1 MSGPRQFVSIV
12 IPVFN
17 EEDGIAQLKQKLL
30 RLNDLLSERFEL
42 ELVFVD
48 DGSRDRTVLVLIDEF
63 KRTGLLYKIVEHGV
77 NRGVGAAFR
86 SGFQQSSGSFIC
98 TIDADCSYSPDG
110 LKQLLAALQSSR
122 ADIAV
127 ASPYHPD
134 GGVEGVPGWR
144 LLLSK
149 ACSLLYRIVCPVKL
163 YTYTSIFRAY
173 RADVVR
179 NVRFESSGFVSAPE
193 ILIAAARRG
202 YTITEVPLVLRG
214 RAIGRS
220 KMKIARTIG
229 THLSMLF
236 GFLMPSSKPGAATV
250 AVMARKEPGKA
261 RIARGDGKDPFAA

>member
-1 MSGPRQFVSIV
+1 MPGPRQIVSIV

-17 EEDGIAQLKQKLL
+17 EEDGIAHLKQKLL
-30 RLNDLLSERFEL
+30 RLNELLAERFEL

-48 DGSRDRTVLVLIDEF
+48 DGSRDSTVLVLMDEF
-63 KRTGLLYKIVEHGV
+63 KDAGFRYKIVEHGV

-86 SGFQQSSGSFIC
+86 SGFQHSIGSIVC

-110 LKQLLAALQSSR
+110 LKHLLAALQSTR

-127 ASPYHPD
+127 ASPYHPH

-149 ACSLLYRIVCPVKL
+149 GCSLLYRMVCPVKL

-202 YTITEVPLVLRG
+202 YTITEVPMVLHG

-220 KMKIARTIG
+220 KMKIARTVG
-229 THLSMLF
+229 THLSMLS
-236 GFLMPSSKPGAATV
+236 GFLLPSSKPGAATV
-250 AVMARKEPGKA
+250 AVMARKELAKA

>member
-1 MSGPRQFVSIV
+1 MFGPHPVVSIV

-63 KRTGLLYKIVEHGV
+63 NHTGLRYKIVEHGV

-110 LKQLLAALQSSR
+110 LRQLLAALQSSR

-149 ACSLLYRIVCPVKL
+149 GCSLLYRMVCPVKL

-179 NVRFESSGFVSAPE
+179 NVRFESAGFVSAPE

-236 GFLMPSSKPGAATV
+236 GFLLPSSKPGAATV
-250 AVMARKEPGKA
+250 AVMARKELGNARMAPG
-261 RIARGDGKDPFAA
+261 DNKDPFAA

>member
-1 MSGPRQFVSIV
+1 MPVPRQIVSIV
-12 IPVFN
+12 VPVFN

-30 RLNDLLSERFEL
+30 RLNELLVERFEL
-42 ELVFVD
+42 ELIFVD
-48 DGSRDRTVLVLIDEF
+48 DGSGDNTVLVLMDEF
-63 KRTGLLYKIVEHGV
+63 KDAEFRYKIVEHGV
-77 NRGVGAAFR
+77 NCGVGAAFR
-86 SGFQQSSGSFIC
+86 SGFQQSTGSIIC

-110 LKQLLAALQSSR
+110 LKQLIAALQSTR

-127 ASPYHPD
+127 ASPYHPH
-134 GGVEGVPGWR
+134 GGVEGVPSWR

-149 ACSLLYRIVCPVKL
+149 GCSLLYRIVSPVKL

-179 NVRFESSGFVSAPE
+179 NVRFEGSGFVCAPE

-202 YTITEVPLVLRG
+202 YTITEVPMVLRG

-220 KMKIARTIG
+220 KMKITRTIG

-236 GFLMPSSKPGAATV
+236 GFLLPSSQPGAASV
-250 AVMARKEPGKA
+250 AVMARKELA
-261 RIARGDGKDPFAA
+261 NTRIARGDGKDPFAA